1 MPESRLLSIAGA
13 HEVYHG
19 VLTVDN
25 VTLQQKLKDTV
36 RKNTQIM
43 SLIYITDLSI
53 TSPTNKVCKNS
64 KCMTDIPLHLELLN
78 LQTGEFTPNG
88 NLVKICKIL
97 KNVEIVL
104 LFIMAKIMEKT
115 QQLL

>member
-13 HEVYHG
+13 HEVYHR

-43 SLIYITDLSI
+43 SLIYITDLSV
-53 TSPTNKVCKNS
+53 TSPSNKVCQNFK
-64 KCMTDIPLHLELLN
+64 MHDRY
-78 LQTGEFTPNG
+78 G
-88 NLVKICKIL
+88 NLSISYL
-97 KNVEIVL
+97 EYEGS
-104 LFIMAKIMEKT
+104 FDT
-115 QQLL
+115 